1 MNTAFIDIAQD
12 GTGYPIIVFRSL
24 YPPVIAI
31 RPKAFGFTFLYDKS
45 WESPCF

>member
-12 GTGYPIIVFRSL
+12 GTGYPIIVSRSL
-24 YPPVIAI
+24 YPIAV

-45 WESPCF
+45 RESPCF